1 MPTRL
6 FTVETNYLPCN
17 DNSLC
22 QDPYNHPGTV
32 WMFGKVWVSEAQT
45 WVSCCVT
52 VKNIHRRIFLA
63 KRDFFTNIKSGEVN
77 EDKPVS
83 GMDLYNEFN
92 DKVGDRLILIENCYN

>member
-1 MPTRL
+1 MRL
-6 FTVETNYLPCN
+6 IISNIVKLTP
-17 DNSLC
+17 SLC

-63 KRDFFTNIKSGEVN
+63 KREFFTNIKSGEVN

-83 GMDLYNEFN
+83 GMDLYKEFN
-92 DKVGDRLILIENCYN
+92 DKVGGQIEILMVKLL

>member
-1 MPTRL
+1 M
-6 FTVETNYLPCN
+6 
-17 DNSLC
+17 C

-63 KRDFFTNIKSGEVN
+63 KRDFLTNIKSGEVN

-92 DKVGDRLILIENCYN
+92 DKVGGQIEIDGEPVIN